1 MRDEPFM
8 LIGLCLAGPQH
19 APFWTRAVP
28 VGAFHAIALAEG
40 KTADRATLMAICRA
54 CCFAMPDFFPI
65 APSRIS
71 RHELADY
78 AADQE
83 EALRALIARVGGL
96 QESILTVEW
105 TDRRKPPP
113 GGRGE
118 REWLPLRALRMT
130 GAPTR
135 RDNLAALARRLATP
149 AASLTRAE
157 AINAFEGGCDFSLLH
172 TPEDEAALGRR
183 IGEALRSEAP
193 ALQGVTA
200 GLSGPF
206 PPYSFVELPP
216 YTPEQRRD
224 IPH

>member
-1 MRDEPFM
+1 MRDESFM
-8 LIGLCLAGPQH
+8 LIGLSLAGPRH
-19 APFWTRAVP
+19 EPFWTRAVP
-28 VGAFHAIALAEG
+28 VGAFHAITLVEG
-40 KTADRATLMAICRA
+40 KTTDRATLMAICRA
-54 CCFAMPDFFPI
+54 CCFGMPDFFPI

-71 RHELADY
+71 RQELAAY

-105 TDRRKPPP
+105 TERLPPPP
-113 GGRGE
+113 GARGE
-118 REWLPLRALRMT
+118 REWLPLRALRMS
-130 GAPTR
+130 GAPAR
-135 RDNLAALARRLATP
+135 RDDLAALARRLATP

-157 AINAFEGGCDFSLLH
+157 AINAFDGGCDLSLLH
-172 TPEDEAALGRR
+172 TPKDEAALARR
-183 IGEALRSEAP
+183 IGGALRKAS

-206 PPYSFVELPP
+206 PPYSFIELPP

-224 IPH
+224 IPR